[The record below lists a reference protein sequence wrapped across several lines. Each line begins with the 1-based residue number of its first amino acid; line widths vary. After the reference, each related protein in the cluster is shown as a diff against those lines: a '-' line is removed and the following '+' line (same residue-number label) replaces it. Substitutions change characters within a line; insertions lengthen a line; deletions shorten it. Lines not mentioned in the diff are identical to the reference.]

1 MFKESG
7 QKSVLIHRKSLSKEK
22 NQNIFIPSLL
32 SQETWTR
39 KKKKKRKKIPNR
51 NP

>member
-22 NQNIFIPSLL
+22 NENFFIPSLL
-32 SQETWTR
+32 SQKPELE
-39 KKKKKRKKIPNR
+39 KKKKNR
-51 NP
+51 NPWAS